1 MSGPMSEHM
10 SPNEPEEE
18 SSSTDISLTQHVP
31 AGGTGGKGR
40 LDSLREN
47 LIKQQERLTALRERA
62 LRKSEDGGRGKP
74 SRSDSVESLQALG
87 QRLSTLKV
95 GNPDSPQMLLHELPA
110 QDSSTPLVTPTKDV
124 SGSEKL
130 QMLNQRTEQ
139 NRALLEQRKRDMAK
153 SLQSVKSGMRQSIDL
168 GSSMSDLRAPAT
180 AAPVSR
186 HWSAADLQLQ
196 LQQQMQQ
203 QLQQQPS
210 EEGRLK
216 QLKNKMRLIEM
227 KQSRKEQ
234 ELQQELNDLR
244 NELTRREEQIK
255 QLEATQAQQGE
266 RVDSQRLLQEQENAR
281 LHTEIEQLRERNA
294 ELENSSEMLEALR
307 LELHSAREQLL
318 EQQANQ
324 AAAEAA
330 ALVSTD
336 AQVNV
341 ELAKQLQELEK
352 ELQELRDSKEEPT
365 PKLEPNA
372 IRVSELEAIIA
383 QQSEQLA
390 EKTTEL
396 NVLNVNLRVLEEKLA
411 QSVKSKPLF
420 LDEDASDGNEQLQA
434 QLQQLKQKLDECNK
448 SNIKLKLKCKQ
459 AEKQL
464 QKMQSLDTQQELAR
478 ITAEN
483 EQLQQR
489 ITVLEDEK
497 GQWQLAHVEED
508 ASQEQQQQQQSG
520 KPAPTAGQTEAIRLL
535 EEQKEELQ
543 QALEALQLGS
553 ETARVESELSEVQ
566 LEEQLSQRV
575 QQLESEAIEQQ
586 KQLQKLQAEKEA
598 LDKKLTHY
606 INENM
611 ELLDK
616 LEKLSSSSSA
626 ESIEIVERPTARRFS
641 QRPGSEGE
649 AEVEGDQASGGN
661 TKQPTA
667 PAVLPSFVSELTQT
681 DLAVPEL
688 EVNENLAQLRNE
700 SDELMQ
706 KIELF
711 TNERREVLAKME
723 QLQAENAALQSQ
735 LKLAEEQLEAV
746 KTTHESESKL
756 IQEQLEAEKT
766 TLQAE
771 LKLAKEQLQTE
782 SAALQAQLEEL
793 QRDKQ
798 QLSLQLSEK
807 SNLSQELSSMQRSS
821 EVVAALDCGE
831 GGAALFD
838 KCERSLSKLSSE
850 LEAYRKANDRNAK
863 LNVSKKLA
871 KEAKNVHVQLT
882 ELLQKVKEAST
893 AVETVTVVETVVA
906 VTAPNGK
913 ALAEYEQLTAQNA
926 ELKATLATLRA
937 ELEELRES
945 YEPQEAGKQLAIGQV
960 DEEEQQERAR
970 EREREQEK
978 EREQDALIA
987 ELRARVEEEQQQVA
1001 QLESVIAELRAG
1013 EAEHLQLIASQ
1024 NAELVQLKLQAERF
1038 DQSLNNSEMAHEKH
1052 MEQQQ
1057 RLRRELQ
1064 ARIETLEGEQSILQA
1079 LVAEQKQQLIES
1091 YSESEYAT
1099 NMKRL
1104 ELQQCQQELE
1114 ASEQRNKELREKLK
1128 KYALSLKKRTAEQ
1141 AELEQQLQ
1149 RERATVA
1156 ELQEQKQ
1163 QLQEQQQQQQQL
1175 HDIDQLKEDN
1185 DRLNEQLAKQQSTLQ
1200 EQQQQLLDRD
1210 QLKED
1215 NDRLHEQLAK
1225 QQSKLSALS
1234 KLQEEVERL
1243 QVELQNTVHANTA
1256 LRQESY
1262 KLEMALAEQGS
1273 VQELRRQLELKSVKF
1288 DKSKEVIKHRNATI
1302 LSLQRELAELRAQ
1315 LQAQP
1320 EEEAEQEKQ
1329 KENAKQLEQLEQ
1341 LRAQNAKMAEEKV
1354 NFEETIGRLETIHE
1368 GIQAKLQ
1375 QDQSYIE
1382 SLEAQIEE
1390 LQSKCVTLEDQ
1401 TASLRA
1407 HEASAKEQIELLEQ
1421 QVREAHTQRAA
1432 LESQLNERVKQ
1443 LMEQEL
1449 VQSRQIKM
1457 LRAEADESRELLVTL
1472 QATHETMLLRYK
1484 QEAQQAQAQRD
1495 HQTNNNEQHLLDL
1508 RTQLHARNMELEH
1521 QRQVFDAK
1529 LAAKATELD
1538 ELECDLSAHMQR
1550 SAMQTRELTQQ
1561 LERSEEQLQ
1570 ARTEELARLNDEL
1583 AEVERERAALS
1594 REAVMLRMQQD
1605 SAEQDVLELQE
1616 LRMQVIQDKTE
1627 MDNLRSQI
1635 DSLCANHNQELQAL
1649 QQQIAELDTL
1659 GQNQT
1664 DDQVYIENENKRLTE
1679 QLVELQGRLDEQAEQ
1694 LARQQAASAPIPAP
1708 PSFQSQAT
1716 ATDDWMAWSGM
1727 MQPTQRQEQNAPLPA
1742 PAMFFGGDAAAA
1754 PSPFDEIVAQ
1764 PLRMTT
1770 QNLGMSLPQAQP
1782 VANVDSSGGE
1792 PTIEDLQRNV
1802 SDLEKHAKELET
1814 KLLARNQA
1822 LAEHEERRAQLER
1835 LLAEREQELAQL
1847 HAAAEERERVA
1858 AVEALIQPAVAPTKA
1873 VPSLDMFF
1881 GKETV
1886 TDGAVTSLDLGLP
1899 QTEPVEEQL
1908 IIPKKAYICHPEQE
1922 QQQKIQQQQQQQPQL
1937 TSDWGVD
1944 VDEDPWANAGQEEQ
1958 LTDATAALL
1967 TRIEELESQKAKLQ
1981 TKTAKLMK
1989 CVKEYRIKEQQEQAR
2004 NANNN
2009 DLDSAIMDELKNQLQ
2024 LQEARQAKVEEQLQ
2038 QQTLEKEKLL
2048 KRIDVLTAGN
2058 ERMAELK
2065 ERQDMDVHMY
2075 QTRIRELQDKLQ
2087 QLESWGDGASAAATP
2102 TAQPGDEAAQARIEN
2117 LMAENQDLNN
2127 ECQELMAQLRQE
2139 KEQAQQERERLQAQ
2153 LDAHNQEAEQL
2164 KKQIEQSQQ
2173 EYQQLQQQLE
2183 ELKTKQQEC
2192 QQLQQQLEEL
2202 KTKQLEC
2209 QQLQQQLEELKAKEQ
2224 ECQQLQKQLEDLKAK
2239 QQEYQPLQQQLEEL
2253 KSKQQECQQLQLQLD
2268 ELRTNQLELPVAVS
2282 APSDETMAL
2291 LQEKESEIVHLKQR
2305 IEELMREDQTEKLV
2319 LEILTKNQELQ
2330 MLRMQ
2335 VKQLQEDKLELEQQN
2350 MPSKEQQDNRAES
2363 QFQQQLEQVQQELEQ
2378 LRKQCAEHQREKNDM
2393 EEELR
2398 VLNNHVLSSLEL
2410 EDKMKQTVLELD
2422 MKNIEI
2428 TELRRTLEVLQQAQ
2442 PQQQP
2447 QEQQQQQ
2454 QQPDIAALNMQWEA
2468 LVEQKCSEVARIWQE
2483 HLAKREAE
2491 YKAKIDEL
2499 SAAAASSQPV
2509 QQEHQQQQTSPLPAT
2524 ENANEMLTKMQSALE
2539 TQEMEIVTLKEQLA
2553 IRSAEYAR
2561 LASQYD
2567 PFRLQNSL
2575 GSGPVAG
2582 ASGTAGQDP
2591 QSEYVL
2597 RSDLDYALMML
2608 HQRDMRVEEMI
2619 VELVQLLEERD
2630 HLQLKL
2636 SDTLRQLE
2644 AERTG
2649 GAAFA
2654 SGSANA
2660 TASSSTASS
2669 SSPNKLSGSGELA
2682 AATSASGSDLKQKLA
2697 ELQTVKHSKDKAIVD
2712 EREQRLQQMMQL
2724 QRDMVKAA
2732 PTAAAPTTYLPS
2744 SPPAQQQQQL
2754 PQQQQQQQPLEIDS
2768 TQSAQRAPYGLMDW
2782 ILGNNKNEDEAQ
2794 QTPHNLP
2801 QSPVQ
2806 QQISHSPHSSP
2817 SN

>member
-1 MSGPMSEHM
+1 M
-10 SPNEPEEE
+10 
-18 SSSTDISLTQHVP
+18 
-31 AGGTGGKGR
+31 
-40 LDSLREN
+40 
-47 LIKQQERLTALRERA
+47 
-62 LRKSEDGGRGKP
+62 RKSEDGSRGK
-74 SRSDSVESLQALG
+74 SSISDSVESLQSLG

-95 GNPDSPQMLLHELPA
+95 RNPDSPQVLLHELPS
-110 QDSSTPLVTPTKDV
+110 QDSSTPLTTPTKDV

-153 SLQSVKSGMRQSIDL
+153 SLQSVKSGLRQSIDL

-186 HWSAADLQLQ
+186 HRSAAD

-244 NELTRREEQIK
+244 NELTQREQQIQ
-255 QLEATQAQQGE
+255 QLEATVAQQGE
-266 RVDSQRLLQEQENAR
+266 QVDSQRLLQEQENAR
-281 LHTEIEQLRERNA
+281 LHAEIEQLRERNA

-307 LELHSAREQLL
+307 VELHSAREQLL

-352 ELQELRDSKEEPT
+352 ELQELRDNKEEQT
-365 PKLEPNA
+365 PNLEPNA
-372 IRVSELEAIIA
+372 IRVSELEATIA
-383 QQSEQLA
+383 LQNEQLA

-411 QSVKSKPLF
+411 QSVKSKPIF
-420 LDEDASDGNEQLQA
+420 LDEDASNGNEQLQA

-464 QKMQSLDTQQELAR
+464 QKLQSLDTQQELAR

-508 ASQEQQQQQQSG
+508 VPQEQQQQQQAS
-520 KPAPTAGQTEAIRLL
+520 KPTPSAGQTEAIRLL

-626 ESIEIVERPTARRFS
+626 ESIEIVERPTERRFS

-649 AEVEGDQASGGN
+649 AEAEGDQASGGN
-661 TKQPTA
+661 TKQPIA

-700 SDELMQ
+700 SDELVQ

-735 LKLAEEQLEAV
+735 LKLAEEQQQAV
-746 KTTHESESKL
+746 KTTHENELKL
-756 IQEQLEAEKT
+756 VQEQLETEKT
-766 TLQAE
+766 TLQRE
-771 LKLAKEQLQTE
+771 LMLAKEQLQTE

-926 ELKATLATLRA
+926 ELKATLAALQA

-945 YEPQEAGKQLAIGQV
+945 YDPQEAGKQLAIGQV

-978 EREQDALIA
+978 ERERDALIA
-987 ELRARVEEEQQQVA
+987 ELRARVEEEQQQVT
-1001 QLESVIAELRAG
+1001 QLESVIAELRAS
-1013 EAEHLQLIASQ
+1013 EAEHMQLIASQ
-1024 NAELVQLKLQAERF
+1024 SAELVQLQLQAEHF

-1091 YSESEYAT
+1091 YSESEYEK
-1099 NMKRL
+1099 NMKLL

-1156 ELQEQKQ
+1156 ELQEQ
-1163 QLQEQQQQQQQL
+1163 QQQL
-1175 HDIDQLKEDN
+1175 HDMDQLKQDN
-1185 DRLNEQLAKQQSTLQ
+1185 ARLQ
-1200 EQQQQLLDRD
+1200 EQLD
-1210 QLKED
+1210 
-1215 NDRLHEQLAK
+1215 K
-1225 QQSKLSALS
+1225 QQSKLSAMS
-1234 KLQEEVERL
+1234 KLKEEVERL

-1262 KLEMALAEQGS
+1262 KLEVALAEFGS
-1273 VQELRRQLELKSVKF
+1273 VGELRRQLDLKSLKF
-1288 DKSKEVIKHRNATI
+1288 EKSKEVIKNRNATI
-1302 LSLQRELAELRAQ
+1302 AGLHRELAELRAQ

-1320 EEEAEQEKQ
+1320 EEEAAEQQ
-1329 KENAKQLEQLEQ
+1329 KEKEHSQQLEQLEQ

-1354 NFEETIGRLETIHE
+1354 NFEQTISRLETIHE

-1382 SLEAQIEE
+1382 SLEAQIAE

-1421 QVREAHTQRAA
+1421 QVREAHAQRAEH
-1432 LESQLNERVKQ
+1432 ESQLNERLQQ
-1443 LMEQEL
+1443 LMEREQI
-1449 VQSRQIKM
+1449 QNRQLKM
-1457 LRAEADESRELLVTL
+1457 LRSEADESRELLVTL
-1472 QATHETMLLRYK
+1472 QTTHETMLLRYK
-1484 QEAQQAQAQRD
+1484 QEAQQAQAQRE
-1495 HQTNNNEQHLLDL
+1495 HQTNNNEQHILEL
-1508 RTQLHARNMELEH
+1508 RAQLQARNIELEH

-1538 ELECDLSAHMQR
+1538 ELECDLSSHMQR
-1550 SAMQTRELTQQ
+1550 AAMQTRELTQQ

-1583 AEVERERAALS
+1583 ADVERERAALS
-1594 REAVMLRMQQD
+1594 REAVMLRMQHD

-1679 QLVELQGRLDEQAEQ
+1679 QLVEMQGRLDEQAEQ
-1694 LARQQAASAPIPAP
+1694 LARQQLQARLDEQIDQVARQQAGAGPIPAP
-1708 PSFQSQAT
+1708 ANFQSQAT
-1716 ATDDWMAWSGM
+1716 GTDDWMAWSGM
-1727 MQPTQRQEQNAPLPA
+1727 TQPTQRQEQVC
-1742 PAMFFGGDAAAA
+1742 
-1754 PSPFDEIVAQ
+1754 S
-1764 PLRMTT
+1764 T
-1770 QNLGMSLPQAQP
+1770 
-1782 VANVDSSGGE
+1782 
-1792 PTIEDLQRNV
+1792 
-1802 SDLEKHAKELET
+1802 
-1814 KLLARNQA
+1814 
-1822 LAEHEERRAQLER
+1822 EHEL
-1835 LLAEREQELAQL
+1835 
-1847 HAAAEERERVA
+1847 
-1858 AVEALIQPAVAPTKA
+1858 
-1873 VPSLDMFF
+1873 
-1881 GKETV
+1881 
-1886 TDGAVTSLDLGLP
+1886 
-1899 QTEPVEEQL
+1899 
-1908 IIPKKAYICHPEQE
+1908 
-1922 QQQKIQQQQQQQPQL
+1922 
-1937 TSDWGVD
+1937 
-1944 VDEDPWANAGQEEQ
+1944 
-1958 LTDATAALL
+1958 
-1967 TRIEELESQKAKLQ
+1967 
-1981 TKTAKLMK
+1981 
-1989 CVKEYRIKEQQEQAR
+1989 
-2004 NANNN
+2004 
-2009 DLDSAIMDELKNQLQ
+2009 
-2024 LQEARQAKVEEQLQ
+2024 
-2038 QQTLEKEKLL
+2038 
-2048 KRIDVLTAGN
+2048 
-2058 ERMAELK
+2058 
-2065 ERQDMDVHMY
+2065 
-2075 QTRIRELQDKLQ
+2075 
-2087 QLESWGDGASAAATP
+2087 
-2102 TAQPGDEAAQARIEN
+2102 
-2117 LMAENQDLNN
+2117 
-2127 ECQELMAQLRQE
+2127 
-2139 KEQAQQERERLQAQ
+2139 
-2153 LDAHNQEAEQL
+2153 
-2164 KKQIEQSQQ
+2164 
-2173 EYQQLQQQLE
+2173 
-2183 ELKTKQQEC
+2183 
-2192 QQLQQQLEEL
+2192 
-2202 KTKQLEC
+2202 
-2209 QQLQQQLEELKAKEQ
+2209 
-2224 ECQQLQKQLEDLKAK
+2224 
-2239 QQEYQPLQQQLEEL
+2239 
-2253 KSKQQECQQLQLQLD
+2253 
-2268 ELRTNQLELPVAVS
+2268 
-2282 APSDETMAL
+2282 
-2291 LQEKESEIVHLKQR
+2291 
-2305 IEELMREDQTEKLV
+2305 
-2319 LEILTKNQELQ
+2319 
-2330 MLRMQ
+2330 
-2335 VKQLQEDKLELEQQN
+2335 
-2350 MPSKEQQDNRAES
+2350 
-2363 QFQQQLEQVQQELEQ
+2363 
-2378 LRKQCAEHQREKNDM
+2378 
-2393 EEELR
+2393 
-2398 VLNNHVLSSLEL
+2398 
-2410 EDKMKQTVLELD
+2410 
-2422 MKNIEI
+2422 
-2428 TELRRTLEVLQQAQ
+2428 
-2442 PQQQP
+2442 
-2447 QEQQQQQ
+2447 
-2454 QQPDIAALNMQWEA
+2454 
-2468 LVEQKCSEVARIWQE
+2468 
-2483 HLAKREAE
+2483 
-2491 YKAKIDEL
+2491 
-2499 SAAAASSQPV
+2499 
-2509 QQEHQQQQTSPLPAT
+2509 
-2524 ENANEMLTKMQSALE
+2524 
-2539 TQEMEIVTLKEQLA
+2539 
-2553 IRSAEYAR
+2553 
-2561 LASQYD
+2561 
-2567 PFRLQNSL
+2567 
-2575 GSGPVAG
+2575 
-2582 ASGTAGQDP
+2582 
-2591 QSEYVL
+2591 
-2597 RSDLDYALMML
+2597 
-2608 HQRDMRVEEMI
+2608 
-2619 VELVQLLEERD
+2619 
-2630 HLQLKL
+2630 
-2636 SDTLRQLE
+2636 
-2644 AERTG
+2644 
-2649 GAAFA
+2649 
-2654 SGSANA
+2654 
-2660 TASSSTASS
+2660 
-2669 SSPNKLSGSGELA
+2669 
-2682 AATSASGSDLKQKLA
+2682 
-2697 ELQTVKHSKDKAIVD
+2697 
-2712 EREQRLQQMMQL
+2712 
-2724 QRDMVKAA
+2724 
-2732 PTAAAPTTYLPS
+2732 
-2744 SPPAQQQQQL
+2744 
-2754 PQQQQQQQPLEIDS
+2754 
-2768 TQSAQRAPYGLMDW
+2768 
-2782 ILGNNKNEDEAQ
+2782 
-2794 QTPHNLP
+2794 
-2801 QSPVQ
+2801 
-2806 QQISHSPHSSP
+2806 
-2817 SN
+2817 

>member
-1 MSGPMSEHM
+1 M
-10 SPNEPEEE
+10 
-18 SSSTDISLTQHVP
+18 
-31 AGGTGGKGR
+31 
-40 LDSLREN
+40 
-47 LIKQQERLTALRERA
+47 
-62 LRKSEDGGRGKP
+62 RKSEDGSRGKP
-74 SRSDSVESLQALG
+74 SISDSMESLQSLG

-95 GNPDSPQMLLHELPA
+95 RNPDSPQVLLHELPS
-110 QDSSTPLVTPTKDV
+110 QDSSTPLATPTKDV

-196 LQQQMQQ
+196 MQQ

-227 KQSRKEQ
+227 KQNRKEQ

-244 NELTRREEQIK
+244 NELTRREEQIQ
-255 QLEATQAQQGE
+255 QLEATLAQQSE
-266 RVDSQRLLQEQENAR
+266 QVDSQRLLQEQENTR
-281 LHTEIEQLRERNA
+281 LHAEIEQLRERNA

-352 ELQELRDSKEEPT
+352 ELQELRDSKEEQT
-365 PKLEPNA
+365 PKLEPDA
-372 IRVSELEAIIA
+372 LRVSELEATIA
-383 QQSEQLA
+383 LQNEQLA

-411 QSVKSKPLF
+411 QSVKSKPIF

-464 QKMQSLDTQQELAR
+464 QKLQSLDTQQELAR

-508 ASQEQQQQQQSG
+508 AAQEQQQAS
-520 KPAPTAGQTEAIRLL
+520 KPTPSAGQTEAIRLL

-575 QQLESEAIEQQ
+575 QQLESEAVEQQ

-626 ESIEIVERPTARRFS
+626 ESIEIVERPTERRFS

-649 AEVEGDQASGGN
+649 AEPEGDQASGSN

-700 SDELMQ
+700 NDELLQ

-735 LKLAEEQLEAV
+735 LKLAEEQQQEV
-746 KTTHESESKL
+746 KTTQETELKL
-756 IQEQLEAEKT
+756 EQLEAEKT
-766 TLQAE
+766 TLQTELKLIQEQLETEKTTLQTE

-798 QLSLQLSEK
+798 QLSLQLSDK

-926 ELKATLATLRA
+926 ELKATLATLQA

-945 YEPQEAGKQLAIGQV
+945 CDPPETGKQLAIGQV

-978 EREQDALIA
+978 ERERDALIA
-987 ELRARVEEEQQQVA
+987 ELRARVEEEQQQVT
-1001 QLESVIAELRAG
+1001 QLESVIAELRAS

-1024 NAELVQLKLQAERF
+1024 SAELVQLQLQAERF

-1064 ARIETLEGEQSILQA
+1064 SRIETLEGEQRILQA

-1091 YSESEYAT
+1091 YSESEYET
-1099 NMKRL
+1099 NMKLL
-1104 ELQQCQQELE
+1104 ELQQCQKELE

-1141 AELEQQLQ
+1141 TELEQQLQ

-1156 ELQEQKQ
+1156 ELQEQQQQFQEQQHQLQEQQQ
-1163 QLQEQQQQQQQL
+1163 QLQEQQQQFQEQQQQL
-1175 HDIDQLKEDN
+1175 HDMDQLKEDN
-1185 DRLNEQLAKQQSTLQ
+1185 A
-1200 EQQQQLLDRD
+1200 
-1210 QLKED
+1210 
-1215 NDRLHEQLAK
+1215 RLHEQLAK
-1225 QQSKLSALS
+1225 QQSKLAGLS
-1234 KLQEEVERL
+1234 KLKEEVERL

-1273 VQELRRQLELKSVKF
+1273 AEELRRQLEVKSLKF

-1320 EEEAEQEKQ
+1320 EEEEQEKE
-1329 KENAKQLEQLEQ
+1329 KEHAQQLKELEQ

-1354 NFEETIGRLETIHE
+1354 NFEQTIGRLETIHE

-1382 SLEAQIEE
+1382 SLEAQISE

-1421 QVREAHTQRAA
+1421 QVREAHAQRAEV
-1432 LESQLNERVKQ
+1432 ESQLNERVKQ
-1443 LMEQEL
+1443 LMEREL
-1449 VQSRQIKM
+1449 VQNRQIKM
-1457 LRAEADESRELLVTL
+1457 LRSEADESRELLVSL
-1472 QATHETMLLRYK
+1472 QTTHETMLLRYK
-1484 QEAQQAQAQRD
+1484 QEAQQAQAQRE
-1495 HQTNNNEQHLLDL
+1495 HQTNNNEQHILEL
-1508 RTQLHARNMELEH
+1508 RTQLHARNIELEH

-1538 ELECDLSAHMQR
+1538 ELECDMNAHMQR
-1550 SAMQTRELTQQ
+1550 AAMQTRELTQQ

-1583 AEVERERAALS
+1583 ADVERERAALS

-1694 LARQQAASAPIPAP
+1694 LARQQLQARLDEQIEQVARQQAASAPIPAP
-1708 PSFQSQAT
+1708 ASFQSQAT

-1727 MQPTQRQEQNAPLPA
+1727 MQPTQRQEQVC
-1742 PAMFFGGDAAAA
+1742 
-1754 PSPFDEIVAQ
+1754 SI
-1764 PLRMTT
+1764 
-1770 QNLGMSLPQAQP
+1770 
-1782 VANVDSSGGE
+1782 
-1792 PTIEDLQRNV
+1792 
-1802 SDLEKHAKELET
+1802 
-1814 KLLARNQA
+1814 
-1822 LAEHEERRAQLER
+1822 EHE
-1835 LLAEREQELAQL
+1835 
-1847 HAAAEERERVA
+1847 
-1858 AVEALIQPAVAPTKA
+1858 
-1873 VPSLDMFF
+1873 
-1881 GKETV
+1881 
-1886 TDGAVTSLDLGLP
+1886 
-1899 QTEPVEEQL
+1899 
-1908 IIPKKAYICHPEQE
+1908 
-1922 QQQKIQQQQQQQPQL
+1922 
-1937 TSDWGVD
+1937 
-1944 VDEDPWANAGQEEQ
+1944 
-1958 LTDATAALL
+1958 
-1967 TRIEELESQKAKLQ
+1967 
-1981 TKTAKLMK
+1981 
-1989 CVKEYRIKEQQEQAR
+1989 
-2004 NANNN
+2004 
-2009 DLDSAIMDELKNQLQ
+2009 
-2024 LQEARQAKVEEQLQ
+2024 
-2038 QQTLEKEKLL
+2038 
-2048 KRIDVLTAGN
+2048 
-2058 ERMAELK
+2058 
-2065 ERQDMDVHMY
+2065 
-2075 QTRIRELQDKLQ
+2075 
-2087 QLESWGDGASAAATP
+2087 
-2102 TAQPGDEAAQARIEN
+2102 
-2117 LMAENQDLNN
+2117 
-2127 ECQELMAQLRQE
+2127 
-2139 KEQAQQERERLQAQ
+2139 
-2153 LDAHNQEAEQL
+2153 L
-2164 KKQIEQSQQ
+2164 KKRLNTAS
-2173 EYQQLQQQLE
+2173 
-2183 ELKTKQQEC
+2183 T
-2192 QQLQQQLEEL
+2192 
-2202 KTKQLEC
+2202 
-2209 QQLQQQLEELKAKEQ
+2209 
-2224 ECQQLQKQLEDLKAK
+2224 
-2239 QQEYQPLQQQLEEL
+2239 
-2253 KSKQQECQQLQLQLD
+2253 
-2268 ELRTNQLELPVAVS
+2268 
-2282 APSDETMAL
+2282 
-2291 LQEKESEIVHLKQR
+2291 
-2305 IEELMREDQTEKLV
+2305 
-2319 LEILTKNQELQ
+2319 
-2330 MLRMQ
+2330 
-2335 VKQLQEDKLELEQQN
+2335 
-2350 MPSKEQQDNRAES
+2350 
-2363 QFQQQLEQVQQELEQ
+2363 QFQQ
-2378 LRKQCAEHQREKNDM
+2378 K
-2393 EEELR
+2393 
-2398 VLNNHVLSSLEL
+2398 
-2410 EDKMKQTVLELD
+2410 
-2422 MKNIEI
+2422 
-2428 TELRRTLEVLQQAQ
+2428 
-2442 PQQQP
+2442 
-2447 QEQQQQQ
+2447 
-2454 QQPDIAALNMQWEA
+2454 
-2468 LVEQKCSEVARIWQE
+2468 
-2483 HLAKREAE
+2483 
-2491 YKAKIDEL
+2491 
-2499 SAAAASSQPV
+2499 
-2509 QQEHQQQQTSPLPAT
+2509 
-2524 ENANEMLTKMQSALE
+2524 
-2539 TQEMEIVTLKEQLA
+2539 
-2553 IRSAEYAR
+2553 
-2561 LASQYD
+2561 
-2567 PFRLQNSL
+2567 
-2575 GSGPVAG
+2575 
-2582 ASGTAGQDP
+2582 
-2591 QSEYVL
+2591 
-2597 RSDLDYALMML
+2597 
-2608 HQRDMRVEEMI
+2608 
-2619 VELVQLLEERD
+2619 
-2630 HLQLKL
+2630 
-2636 SDTLRQLE
+2636 
-2644 AERTG
+2644 
-2649 GAAFA
+2649 
-2654 SGSANA
+2654 
-2660 TASSSTASS
+2660 
-2669 SSPNKLSGSGELA
+2669 
-2682 AATSASGSDLKQKLA
+2682 SAS
-2697 ELQTVKHSKDKAIVD
+2697 I
-2712 EREQRLQQMMQL
+2712 
-2724 QRDMVKAA
+2724 
-2732 PTAAAPTTYLPS
+2732 
-2744 SPPAQQQQQL
+2744 
-2754 PQQQQQQQPLEIDS
+2754 I
-2768 TQSAQRAPYGLMDW
+2768 
-2782 ILGNNKNEDEAQ
+2782 
-2794 QTPHNLP
+2794 
-2801 QSPVQ
+2801 
-2806 QQISHSPHSSP
+2806 
-2817 SN
+2817 